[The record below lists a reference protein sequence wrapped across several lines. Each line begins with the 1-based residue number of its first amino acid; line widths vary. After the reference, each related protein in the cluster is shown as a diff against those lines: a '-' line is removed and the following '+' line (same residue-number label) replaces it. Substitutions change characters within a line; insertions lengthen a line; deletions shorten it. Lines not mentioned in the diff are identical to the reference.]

1 MNFIKKY
8 IKDFFIIS
16 ICLVISAT
24 LAHYFTYTNSA
35 IIEFS
40 FILTILVTLF
50 SVLLAIVTLM
60 ITVLDKYKDNTANQN
75 AWAESST
82 AVLKALSENSIFLLV
97 LIFLIIILHL
107 FQDLLLLIPKINVV
121 TVFLI
126 CSLLLALL
134 ITFDT
139 TISVHI
145 LVIHLKDALA
155 NKNNEIIE
163 LTTTEKNIIEAYRL
177 MTPKYQ
183 TELEEYLSTLILK
196 QQIRENN
203 NTPNDNK

>member
-1 MNFIKKY
+1 MNFIKKH
-8 IKDFFIIS
+8 IKEFFIIS
-16 ICLVISAT
+16 ICLAISAT
-24 LAHYFTYTNSA
+24 LAHYFTYTDGN

-50 SVLLAIVTLM
+50 SVLLAIVALM
-60 ITVLDKYKDNTANQN
+60 ITVLDKYKDNTSNQN

-97 LIFLIIILHL
+97 LISLIVILYL
-107 FQDLLLLIPKINVV
+107 FKDLILLIPKINVINI
-121 TVFLI
+121 FLI
-126 CSLLLALL
+126 CSLLLSLL

-163 LTTTEKNIIEAYRL
+163 LTTTEKNMIEAYRL
-177 MTPKYQ
+177 LSPKYQ
-183 TELEEYLSTLILK
+183 TELGDYLSTLVLK
-196 QQIRENN
+196 QQIKENN
-203 NTPNDNK
+203 